1 MRLKGAI
8 YIRMSTDLQV
18 ESPENQ
24 MHTIQE
30 FADSNDI
37 EIVKV
42 YSDLGV
48 SGMKAEG
55 RDQFQAMLDDVES
68 ARNEYNIVLYL
79 DDSRWGRFIDSGEA
93 EYYRMRLK
101 LRGVLC
107 QACDKPLTMAA
118 TFADRLMTM
127 VKDESASDY
136 CRQLSQKVF
145 IGQRNL
151 ILKGY
156 RQGGPAGFG
165 LRRILMDESGKPKQ
179 ELTIGQRKSLQTERV
194 MLTLG
199 PKEEQDTVLWMYDQ
213 YIAGTRETKIADILN
228 AEGCLTDFGRP
239 WTRGSVREVLTNEKY
254 IGNNLF
260 NRRSGKLKS
269 KPKANPESEWVRK
282 EGAFPPVVDIERF
295 YTGQKLIQERH
306 KKVSDIEL
314 LENLKFLHAQTGR
327 LSAMIIDES
336 ENMPPSSLYSSRFG
350 GLLRAY
356 TLIGYVPERDYRYVE
371 INQRLRALHRD
382 IVSQTVSD
390 IESLCGRRV
399 LVDTETSLLELNHN
413 LFLSIVISRCFLT
426 PSGVRRWKIRFDTGL
441 RPDIT
446 VAVRMDAANENIHD
460 YYILPALEFGD
471 NPLKLQDENVDL
483 LDSFRTD
490 TLDYLLGAS
499 ININIDMAV

>member
-79 DDSRWGRFIDSGEA
+79 DDSRWGRFVDSGEA

-107 QACDKPLTMAA
+107 QACDKPLTMTA

-151 ILKGY
+151 IMKGF

-165 LRRILMDESGKPKQ
+165 LRRMLMDESGMPKQ
-179 ELTIGQRKSLQTERV
+179 ELTVGQRKSLQTERV

-254 IGNNLF
+254 
-260 NRRSGKLKS
+260 
-269 KPKANPESEWVRK
+269 
-282 EGAFPPVVDIERF
+282 
-295 YTGQKLIQERH
+295 
-306 KKVSDIEL
+306 
-314 LENLKFLHAQTGR
+314 
-327 LSAMIIDES
+327 
-336 ENMPPSSLYSSRFG
+336 
-350 GLLRAY
+350 
-356 TLIGYVPERDYRYVE
+356 
-371 INQRLRALHRD
+371 
-382 IVSQTVSD
+382 
-390 IESLCGRRV
+390 
-399 LVDTETSLLELNHN
+399 
-413 LFLSIVISRCFLT
+413 
-426 PSGVRRWKIRFDTGL
+426 
-441 RPDIT
+441 
-446 VAVRMDAANENIHD
+446 
-460 YYILPALEFGD
+460 
-471 NPLKLQDENVDL
+471 
-483 LDSFRTD
+483 
-490 TLDYLLGAS
+490 
-499 ININIDMAV
+499 